1 LTTIKIAEYSYR
13 QGKDMEIA
21 TITSE
26 GQIIIPQE
34 IREKMDLRNG
44 DKIVFIEENGKYY
57 FQNSNSLALANFQN
71 NMKGAT
77 EEAGFSDPDDAVE
90 YIKQLRRN
98 KQK

>member
-1 LTTIKIAEYSYR
+1 
-13 QGKDMEIA
+13 MEIA

-34 IREKMDLRNG
+34 IREKTDLKNG
-44 DKIVFIEENGKYY
+44 DKIVFIEENDKYY
-57 FQNSNSLALANFQN
+57 FQNSNSLTLANFQN
-71 NMKGAT
+71 NMKGAA
-77 EEAGFSDPDDAVE
+77 EEASFNDPDDVVE